1 MLETDLFG
9 TFITILSTIIEWIVL
24 RFLLNEI
31 SKLKKSKIQLNIS
44 LAIAAI
50 VILILTVIEFNIN
63 IKLFICIMITY
74 LIYFYNYEV
83 DNLKC
88 LLISLLYWLL
98 LIGFDSIG
106 LSIVGFINDVQD
118 MSKLLDNNFF
128 TLELIIISKSLLI
141 LLIPMVKVVKL
152 EVSSVEK
159 KDYLYLN
166 VPILANIISII
177 IIFGYIFN
185 DKDINNTENIIILII
200 SIVLLF
206 SNISLVGIIGRIIK
220 DNKIR
225 AEYEI
230 TKEKMN
236 IQYKYYLNLQE
247 SQEKIKKLYHDMNN
261 HIICIQ
267 NIYGNHEL
275 SNKYIKDINNQ
286 IKDCRSIFDTKS
298 IILDIILNEKK
309 SICDKNDINFLVDIN
324 FSKCGFI
331 EITDICSIFSNMLD
345 NAIEACN
352 KITDGNINKK
362 IKLRGTIIN
371 KFFVIKCENTKV
383 NNINLRKNKLIT
395 DKGDSF
401 LHGIGVN
408 SVKSSVEKYNGNVEI
423 ISNEN
428 NFTMIIYIPIERI

>member
-1 MLETDLFG
+1 MLETGLFW
-9 TFITILSTIIEWIVL
+9 TFITILSTVIEWIVL
-24 RFLLNEI
+24 RFLLDEI
-31 SKLKKSKIQLNIS
+31 SKLKKSKIQLNIC

-74 LIYFYNYEV
+74 LIYLYNYEV
-83 DNLKC
+83 DNLKS

-128 TLELIIISKSLLI
+128 RLELIIISKSLLI
-141 LLIPMVKVVKL
+141 LLIPVVKVVKL

-159 KDYLYLN
+159 KDYIYLN

-177 IIFGYIFN
+177 VIFGYIFK
-185 DKDINNTENIIILII
+185 DKDINYTENIIILIV
-200 SIVLLF
+200 SVVLLF

-267 NIYGNHEL
+267 NIYGKHEL
-275 SNKYIKDINNQ
+275 SNKYIEDINNQ

-298 IILDIILNEKK
+298 IILDVILNEKK

-331 EITDICSIFSNMLD
+331 EITDICSIFSNMID

-352 KITDGNINKK
+352 KIKDSNIGKE

-371 KFFVIKCENTKV
+371 SFFVIKCENTKV
-383 NNINLRKNKLIT
+383 NNINLRNNKLIT
-395 DKGDSF
+395 DKEDSF

-423 ISNEN
+423 SSDEN
-428 NFTMIIYIPIERI
+428 SFTMIIYIPIKRI